1 MNKNSAPT
9 SASTD
14 PDDDQDTVDGTSDA
28 RFVLESG
35 LAANLAALIDPVL
48 VDLGFRLVR
57 VAMSGGANTAGGPS
71 LQIMAERP
79 DGTFS
84 IADCATVSRELS
96 PVLDAYDPLPGA
108 YRLEVSSP
116 GIDRPLVRPSDFE
129 DWAGYE
135 AKIELSQPVN
145 GRKRFRGI
153 VEGFADG
160 EVRIECT
167 LDKVGVQLLGFPMN
181 MIGEAKLVLTDELVR
196 ETLRRTKKLQQG
208 LAPVEGE
215 ELSDEQVAALQANV
229 PADEQVRSK
238 PGQPKPGQPK
248 PGQRQPPPKYEHKPK
263 PKMSKAPK
271 DKPAKVPAKV
281 QGGSLATKDKP
292 VKH

>member
-1 MNKNSAPT
+1 MSKNK
-9 SASTD
+9 STV
-14 PDDDQDTVDGTSDA
+14 PDDADVDRDDAGPNDDWDAVDGTSDV

-35 LAANLAALIDPVL
+35 FAANLAALIDPVL

-57 VAMSGGANTAGGPS
+57 VAMSGGASSNGGPS

-84 IADCATVSRELS
+84 IDDCATVSRELS
-96 PVLDAYDPLPGA
+96 PTLDAYDPLPGA

-160 EVRIECT
+160 EVRIECE
-167 LDKVGVQLLGFPMN
+167 LDKVGRQLLGFPMH
-181 MIGEAKLVLTDELVR
+181 MIGEAKLVLTDELIR
-196 ETLRRTKKLQQG
+196 ETLRRTKKLQHG
-208 LAPVEGE
+208 LAPAVGE
-215 ELSDEQVAALQANV
+215 ELSDEQVQALQANV
-229 PADEQVRSK
+229 PEDEQLPNK
-238 PGQPKPGQPK
+238 PA
-248 PGQRQPPPKYEHKPK
+248 GQRKQPPKYEHKPK
-263 PKMSKAPK
+263 AKIPKAPK
-271 DKPAKVPAKV
+271 VKVA
-281 QGGSLATKDKP
+281 KDKS

>member
-1 MNKNSAPT
+1 MNKNDAAKTAP
-9 SASTD
+9 TD
-14 PDDDQDTVDGTSDA
+14 PDDDQDAVDGTSDA

-35 LAANLAALIDPVL
+35 LAANLAELIDPVL

-57 VAMSGGANTAGGPS
+57 VAMSGGASSNGGPS

-84 IADCATVSRELS
+84 VEDCATVSRELS

-160 EVRIECT
+160 EVRIECQ
-167 LDKVGVQLLGFPMN
+167 LDKVGLQLLGFPMN
-181 MIGEAKLVLTDELVR
+181 MIGEAKLVLTDELIR

-208 LAPVEGE
+208 LAPVEGV

-229 PADEQVRSK
+229 PVDEQVPTK
-238 PGQPKPGQPK
+238 PAGRKQPQ
-248 PGQRQPPPKYEHKPK
+248 KYEHKPK
-263 PKMSKAPK
+263 PKLPKA
-271 DKPAKVPAKV
+271 AKTKA
-281 QGGSLATKDKP
+281 AKDKP

>member
-1 MNKNSAPT
+1 MPTNKNDAKVS
-9 SASTD
+9 
-14 PDDDQDTVDGTSDA
+14 PDSSDAVSGSSDA

-35 LAANLAALIDPVL
+35 LAANLAELIDPVL
-48 VDLGFRLVR
+48 ADLGFRLVR
-57 VAMSGGANTAGGPS
+57 VALSGGASTGGEGPV

-84 IADCATVSRELS
+84 IDDCATVSRELS
-96 PVLDAYDPLPGA
+96 PVLDAYDPLSGA

-129 DWAGYE
+129 DWSGYE

-153 VEGFADG
+153 IEGFEDG
-160 EVRIECT
+160 EVRIECE
-167 LDKVGVQLLGFPMN
+167 LDKVGVQILGFPMN
-181 MIGEAKLVLTDELVR
+181 MIGEAKLVLTDELIR
-196 ETLRRTKKLQQG
+196 ETLRRTKKLQHG

-215 ELSDEQVAALQANV
+215 ELSDEQVQALQANV
-229 PADEQVRSK
+229 PADEQGTAKGAAKRK
-238 PGQPKPGQPK
+238 
-248 PGQRQPPPKYEHKPK
+248 PPKYEHKPK
-263 PKMSKAPK
+263 AKMSKAPK
-271 DKPAKVPAKV
+271 DPPAKVRVA
-281 QGGSLATKDKP
+281 KDKP

>member
-1 MNKNSAPT
+1 MPKNKNDAT
-9 SASTD
+9 KADITD
-14 PDDDQDTVDGTSDA
+14 PDDDQDAVDGTSDA

-35 LAANLAALIDPVL
+35 FAANLADLIDPVL

-57 VAMSGGANTAGGPS
+57 VAMSGGASSNGGPS

-84 IADCATVSRELS
+84 IDDCATVSRELS

-153 VEGFADG
+153 VG
-160 EVRIECT
+160 T
-167 LDKVGVQLLGFPMN
+167 QLLGFPMH
-181 MIGEAKLVLTDELVR
+181 MIGEAKLVLTDDLVR

-208 LAPVEGE
+208 LAPVLAPVEGA

-229 PADEQVRSK
+229 PADEQVRA
-238 PGQPKPGQPK
+238 K
-248 PGQRQPPPKYEHKPK
+248 PGQRKPPPKYEHKPK
-263 PKMSKAPK
+263 PKLAKAHK
-271 DKPAKVPAKV
+271 EKSAKETPAKRA
-281 QGGSLATKDKP
+281 SKDKP

>member
-1 MNKNSAPT
+1 MAMNEDDADKDAE
-9 SASTD
+9 
-14 PDDDQDTVDGTSDA
+14 PDAYGAVTGSSDV
-28 RFVLESG
+28 RFVLETG
-35 LAANLAALIDPVL
+35 FAANLAALIDPVL

-57 VAMSGGANTAGGPS
+57 VQMSGGGSDKSGPV

-84 IADCATVSRELS
+84 IDDCATVSRQLS
-96 PVLDAYDPLPGA
+96 PVFDAYDPLPGA

-153 VEGFADG
+153 IEGFEDS

-167 LDKVGVQLLGFPMN
+167 LDKVGTQILGFPMH
-181 MIGEAKLVLTDELVR
+181 MIGEAKLVLTDALIS
-196 ETLRRTKKLQQG
+196 ETLRRTKKVQQG
-208 LAPVEGE
+208 LVPAEGV
-215 ELSDEQVAALQANV
+215 ELSDDEVTALAANV
-229 PADEQVRSK
+229 PADERLK
-238 PGQPKPGQPK
+238 PPKAP
-248 PGQRQPPPKYEHKPK
+248 RKYEHKPK
-263 PKMSKAPK
+263 AKPPKAKAGK
-271 DKPAKVPAKV
+271 
-281 QGGSLATKDKP
+281 TDKP
-292 VKH
+292 VVKH

>member
-1 MNKNSAPT
+1 LIEWMAMNKHDASKSAG
-9 SASTD
+9 TD

-35 LAANLAALIDPVL
+35 FAANLAELIDPVL

-57 VAMSGGANTAGGPS
+57 VAMNGGANTAGGPS

-84 IADCATVSRELS
+84 IDDCATVSRELS

-167 LDKVGVQLLGFPMN
+167 LDKVGTQLLGFPMH

-208 LAPVEGE
+208 LTPVEGG

-229 PADEQVRSK
+229 PAGEQLRT
-238 PGQPKPGQPK
+238 K
-248 PGQRQPPPKYEHKPK
+248 PGQRKPPPKYEHKPK
-263 PKMSKAPK
+263 PKISKPPK
-271 DKPAKVPAKV
+271 DKRPEDTPAKVR
-281 QGGSLATKDKP
+281 SSKDKP